1 MKLTVIGCAGSF
13 PGPDSPC
20 SSYLV
25 EADGYALLLDF
36 GSGSLGPLQRHINP
50 YDIDAILLT
59 HLHADHIMDA
69 CPYVVMRRYAPGAPF
84 PAVPLYGPDGTE
96 RRLATAY
103 GGAGENACPSLS
115 DVYNVKTLNSGAF
128 SLGPLTVTVDRVCHP
143 IETYGVR
150 VEYGGRSLVYS
161 SDTGRCDNL
170 ERLADHCDV
179 FLCEASYLE
188 GRPNPPG
195 VHLTGREAGECA
207 TKVGAGRLLLTHL
220 VRRWGSEE
228 QTLAEAESTYSGPVE
243 VVHSGATFDI

>member
-25 EADGYALLLDF
+25 EADGYTLLLDF
-36 GSGSLGPLQRHINP
+36 GSGSLGALQRHTDP
-50 YDIDAILLT
+50 YKLDAILLT

-84 PAVPLYGPDGTE
+84 PQVPLYGPEGTE
-96 RRLATAY
+96 RRLAAAY
-103 GGAGENACPSLS
+103 GGAGEAACPSLS
-115 DVYNVKTLNSGAF
+115 DVYDVHTLQPSTFNM
-128 SLGPLTVTVDRVCHP
+128 GPLKVTVDKVCHP

-150 VEYGGRSLVYS
+150 IEHDGRTLVYS
-161 SDTGRCDNL
+161 SDTGQCEVL
-170 ERLADHCDV
+170 ERLAKKGDV

-207 TKVGAGRLLLTHL
+207 TKADVGRLLLTHL

-228 QTLAEAESTYSGPVE
+228 QTLAEARSAYSGPVE